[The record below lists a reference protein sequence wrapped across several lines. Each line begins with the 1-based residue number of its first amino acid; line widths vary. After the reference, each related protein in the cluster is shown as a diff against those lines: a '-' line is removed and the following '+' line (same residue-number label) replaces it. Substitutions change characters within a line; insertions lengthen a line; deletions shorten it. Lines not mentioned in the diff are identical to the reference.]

1 MNKDIMSYCG
11 DGILDDADK
20 YWEKAKK
27 RLMIR
32 RITLICAAALL
43 AAGMIAAAFITVSKI
58 NIPKPTLPPDTEATS
73 PVYGVSDD
81 EDTEAGVPAND
92 GTAKETEEEDKTTE
106 SGMLTETEE
115 EDETTEAGMLT
126 ETEEED
132 EKTEAGIL
140 TETEEEGETT
150 EAGTVAGVTTGRPE
164 MTDGED
170 TVNDMTGE
178 AGIERPTKAFSNYGD
193 YLDFLAETDHNS
205 KIIEYE
211 KLKTIGK
218 FRSFVLLSDDFSQY
232 KYAFD
237 DGSGFTVNL
246 TVTDTAVRKDTN
258 NYDIIDPSDYGTD
271 LRALRSDVSGLRYIG
286 DTEYMYVRGKLLC
299 IRWKNDDI
307 EFILSGDSMFDGYPQ
322 GVNTFT
328 AKLMD
333 EQTAAEC
340 IKSLKTGE

>member
-1 MNKDIMSYCG
+1 MNKDVMSFCS
-11 DGILDDADK
+11 DDILDAADK

-32 RITLICAAALL
+32 RITLICAAVLTTAGLF
-43 AAGMIAAAFITVSKI
+43 AASLIAVSKI
-58 NIPKPTLPPDTEATS
+58 NWPKIPVTTDTDTTS

-81 EDTEAGVPAND
+81 ETEADVPAND
-92 GTAKETEEEDKTTE
+92 GTAANTDNGEVTVPEITRNEGTSYEDTDEEDDT
-106 SGMLTETEE
+106 
-115 EDETTEAGMLT
+115 A
-126 ETEEED
+126 
-132 EKTEAGIL
+132 
-140 TETEEEGETT
+140 

-218 FRSFVLLSDDFSQY
+218 FRSFVLSSYDFSQY
-232 KYAFD
+232 MYSFD

-246 TVTDTAVRKDTN
+246 TVTDTAVRKDPA
-258 NYDIIDPSDYGTD
+258 NYDIIDPSDHGTD

-299 IRWKNDDI
+299 IRWKNGDI
-307 EFILSGDSMFDGYPQ
+307 EFILSGDSTFDGYPH
-322 GVNTFT
+322 GLNTFT
-328 AKLMD
+328 AKLLN
-333 EQTAAEC
+333 EKTAAEA